1 MDEPKNKKSQ
11 LNNYAKYSGLGF
23 QMMATLGIAVW
34 GGIKLDKWLD
44 LKFPA
49 FTVALSCIALIGSL
63 VIFIRSLPKE

>member
-1 MDEPKNKKSQ
+1 MDEPKNKKNQ
-11 LNNYAKYSGLGF
+11 LNSYIKYSGLGF

-34 GGIKLDKWLD
+34 GGIKLDEWLH

-63 VIFIRSLPKE
+63 VILVRSLPKE